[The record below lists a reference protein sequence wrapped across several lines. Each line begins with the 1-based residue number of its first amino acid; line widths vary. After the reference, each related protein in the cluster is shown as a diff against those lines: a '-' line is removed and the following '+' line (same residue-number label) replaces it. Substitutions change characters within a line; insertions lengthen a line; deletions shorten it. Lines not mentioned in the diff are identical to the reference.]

1 MAIQDQQL
9 SFFSKE
15 KQELLRQ
22 IDAEQD
28 NSKRGVLVGKLVI
41 LEDKIK
47 NRLQEIT
54 NTPFQQTT
62 SLGVIEEAV
71 SIKPPTDNSFSS
83 NKPQDTKI
91 KTAEKKD
98 EASNL
103 IELLKSKGYDSSQM
117 RKILSNAYQQLY
129 KEIKKVKQ

>member
-71 SIKPPTDNSFSS
+71 SIKPPTDSFSS

-98 EASNL
+98 EAGNL
-103 IELLKSKGYDSSQM
+103 IELLKSKGYNSSQM